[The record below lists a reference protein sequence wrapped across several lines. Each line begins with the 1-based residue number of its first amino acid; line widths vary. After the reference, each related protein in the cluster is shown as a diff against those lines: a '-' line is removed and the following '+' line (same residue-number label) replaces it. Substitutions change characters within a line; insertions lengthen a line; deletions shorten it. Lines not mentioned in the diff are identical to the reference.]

1 MWKGIP
7 VNGSLTQSLLKMAT
21 SKIRADNNFI
31 NPYPH
36 AKIRIRARARNPQRV
51 ENDTRTRYPRISVCP
66 RITHMPARTSKTCRT
81 KTPALAASAAGL
93 PESGL
98 GAGVAQPSSAAVV
111 GPGCGRRSPQAWGP
125 GHRRRGAWARPARA
139 LGCGV
144 EPHRRGGLG
153 TAVSCRRRGCLGEEE
168 RRPMGGDSGSHE
180 GAEGDWATTDW
191 GWRPRGVEVER
202 SGGNE

>member
-1 MWKGIP
+1 
-7 VNGSLTQSLLKMAT
+7 MAT
-21 SKIRADNNFI
+21 GKIRADSNFI

-51 ENDTRTRYPRISVCP
+51 ENDTRTRYPRIPVCP
-66 RITHMPARTSKTCRT
+66 RITHMPARRSKTCRT

-125 GHRRRGAWARPARA
+125 GHRRRGAWALPARA

-144 EPHRRGGLG
+144 EPHHRGGLVLTFTNAPDLY
-153 TAVSCRRRGCLGEEE
+153 TASARFVVAFPLEYSPKVYQSVDRQ
-168 RRPMGGDSGSHE
+168 
-180 GAEGDWATTDW
+180 
-191 GWRPRGVEVER
+191 
-202 SGGNE
+202 

>member
-1 MWKGIP
+1 MP
-7 VNGSLTQSLLKMAT
+7 
-21 SKIRADNNFI
+21 ADY
-31 NPYPH
+31 PY
-36 AKIRIRARARNPQRV
+36 ARAQ
-51 ENDTRTRYPRISVCP
+51 EQDLQDEDT
-66 RITHMPARTSKTCRT
+66 
-81 KTPALAASAAGL
+81 
-93 PESGL
+93 
-98 GAGVAQPSSAAVV
+98 GAGCERRRTAEEWPRR
-111 GPGCGRRSPQAWGP
+111 GRRAALERRRRGAWVRPSIATDVGP
-125 GHRRRGAWARPARA
+125 GHRRRGAWARPALA

-180 GAEGDWATTDW
+180 GAEGDWATADW

>member
-1 MWKGIP
+1 
-7 VNGSLTQSLLKMAT
+7 MAT
-21 SKIRADNNFI
+21 DKICADSNLI

-51 ENDTRTRYPRISVCP
+51 ENDTRTRYPRIPVCP
-66 RITHMPARTSKTCRT
+66 RITHMPARRSKTCRT

-111 GPGCGRRSPQAWGP
+111 GPGCGRRSPQTWGRDTADAGP
-125 GHRRRGAWARPARA
+125 GRGRRVRLGAVSSPTVVGAWALPSAA
-139 LGCGV
+139 AGAGTWG
-144 EPHRRGGLG
+144 RRSGGPWEG
-153 TAVSCRRRGCLGEEE
+153 TRGLTKGLRGTGRRR
-168 RRPMGGDSGSHE
+168 
-180 GAEGDWATTDW
+180 
-191 GWRPRGVEVER
+191 WRPRGVEVER

>member
-1 MWKGIP
+1 
-7 VNGSLTQSLLKMAT
+7 MAT
-21 SKIRADNNFI
+21 GKIRADINFI

-51 ENDTRTRYPRISVCP
+51 ENDTRTRYLRIPVCP
-66 RITHMPARTSKTCRT
+66 RITHMPARRSKTCRT

-111 GPGCGRRSPQAWGP
+111 GPGCGRRSPHAWGP
-125 GHRRRGAWARPARA
+125 GHHRRGAWVRPARV

-153 TAVSCRRRGCLGEEE
+153 TAVSCRRRGCLREEE

-180 GAEGDWATTDW
+180 GAEGDWATADW